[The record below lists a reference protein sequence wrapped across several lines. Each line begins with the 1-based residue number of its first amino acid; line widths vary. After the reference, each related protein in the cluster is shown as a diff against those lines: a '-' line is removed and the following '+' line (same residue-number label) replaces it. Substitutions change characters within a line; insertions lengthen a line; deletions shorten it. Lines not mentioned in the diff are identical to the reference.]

1 MIEKSKQTVSPERS
15 LLAVEGISKS
25 AMYMGGM
32 FLAYKLVSSV
42 ADFVRGRAEEADEE
56 EQNRDRARRDF
67 IETQRREDEKDSR
80 EISKQVRREW
90 AEREKRKLPPRPKA
104 VRGHWEGNVF
114 IPNESTDK
122 KAKR

>member
-32 FLAYKLVSSV
+32 YLAYKLVSNV
-42 ADFVRGRAEEADEE
+42 AEFVRGRAEQADEE

-67 IETQRREDEKDSR
+67 IKTQRREDEKDSR
-80 EISKQVRREW
+80 EISKQVRSDW
-90 AEREKRKLPPRPKA
+90 TEREKRKLPPRPKA
-104 VRGHWEGNVF
+104 VRGHWEGHVF
-114 IPNESTDK
+114 IPNVEQPK
-122 KAKR
+122 GKR